1 MIVGQRG
8 SLVGVLRWQARSIVL
23 FMVSA
28 AVTVCLREFA
38 GWHWLVLP
46 TTPIAVV
53 GGALGIFV
61 SFRTNAAYNR
71 WWEGRQLWG
80 KLVNASRMWSTQV
93 LGYLPRG
100 EDGKPSEL
108 QTRLV
113 TQQVLYVHLLR
124 CLLRVQDPRTDED
137 IIRYSSAEERER
149 IAKQS
154 NPTHALLHEMHAAV
168 TAEADAGRLDEL
180 RLQSLDRTIMTF
192 LDVQGGCE
200 RIKKTPMPRGYGFF
214 AEQLIRAY
222 GLLFPLV
229 IAEDMGFAAVPINA
243 LVCLAFLSISETGR
257 VLEDPF
263 TMFWNGLPLSTLSRT
278 IENNIRERLGAT
290 DLQPAI
296 KEIEPGILM

>member
-8 SLVGVLRWQARSIVL
+8 SLVAVLRWQSRSIVL

-46 TTPIAVV
+46 TTPLAVV

-61 SFRTNAAYNR
+61 SFRANAAYNR

-108 QTRLV
+108 QSRLV

-124 CLLRVQDPRTDED
+124 CLLRLQDPRKDED
-137 IIRYSSAEERER
+137 VIRYSSDEERAR
-149 IAKQS
+149 ITKQS
-154 NPTHALLHEMHAAV
+154 NPTHALLHEMHAAL
-168 TAEADAGRLDEL
+168 TAEADAGRLDGL
-180 RLQSLDRTIMTF
+180 RLQSLDATIMTF

-200 RIKKTPMPRGYGFF
+200 RIKKTPMPRCPSTRSSVSRSSRSARPVACSRIPSRCSGT
-214 AEQLIRAY
+214 ACRSRRSRA
-222 GLLFPLV
+222 P
-229 IAEDMGFAAVPINA
+229 
-243 LVCLAFLSISETGR
+243 
-257 VLEDPF
+257 
-263 TMFWNGLPLSTLSRT
+263 SRT
-278 IENNIRERLGAT
+278 TSASGSAPRTCSQRSKRSSRAS
-290 DLQPAI
+290 
-296 KEIEPGILM
+296 